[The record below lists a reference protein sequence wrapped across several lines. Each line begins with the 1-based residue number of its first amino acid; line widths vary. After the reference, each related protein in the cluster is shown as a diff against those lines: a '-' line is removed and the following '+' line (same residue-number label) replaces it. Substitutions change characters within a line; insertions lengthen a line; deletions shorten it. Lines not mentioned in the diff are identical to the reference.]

1 MPAIWPTD
9 RNCSVTFMWNDIF
22 LLIAGLSV
30 LITGGELL
38 VRGATSIAL
47 RLHISPLVVGLTIV
61 AFGTSAPEL
70 FVSIQSALAGSP
82 DLTMGN
88 VIGSNIC
95 NLALVLGITAVIAPV
110 KVQADSIKIDWPMT
124 MGSST
129 LLYLLVRENLITSY
143 EGILFISILVA
154 YTYFIIWKSRR
165 ETKRMRRLN
174 SEFELPEVP
183 SPFLWRDIFFISLG
197 IVGLAFGSDWLV
209 NGAQS
214 IALQFGVP
222 ERTIGITILAVG
234 TSLPELVTSIV
245 ASFKKQTDIAV
256 GNLMGSNIFNVLS
269 ILGITSLIQEI
280 QVSDVIINSDMI
292 WMLLITFL
300 IFPMMLHRKEIGRI
314 EGFILLVIY
323 FYYIYT
329 VVSA

>member
-1 MPAIWPTD
+1 MWTD
-9 RNCSVTFMWNDIF
+9 IL

-38 VRGATSIAL
+38 VRGSTSIAL

-95 NLALVLGITAVIAPV
+95 NLALVLGITAAISPV

-129 LLYLLVRENLITSY
+129 LLYLLVRENLISSY
-143 EGILFISILVA
+143 EGVLFVSILVA
-154 YTYFIIWKSRR
+154 YTFFIIWKSRR
-165 ETKRMRRLN
+165 ENKRMKQV
-174 SEFELPEVP
+174 SGEFDLPDAP
-183 SPFLWRDIFFISLG
+183 SPFVWRDVFFIALG
-197 IVGLAFGSDWLV
+197 IVGLSLGSDWLV
-209 NGAQS
+209 KGAKN
-214 IALQFGVP
+214 IALQFGVT
-222 ERTIGITILAVG
+222 ERIIGITILALG
-234 TSLPELVTSIV
+234 TSLPELVTSMV
-245 ASFKKQTDIAV
+245 ASFKKETDIAV

-269 ILGITSLIQEI
+269 ILGITSIIQEI
-280 QVSDVIINSDMI
+280 QVSDVIISSDMI

-300 IFPMMLHRKEIGRI
+300 VFPMMLHKKEVGRI
-314 EGFILLVIY
+314 EGLILLGIY
-323 FYYIYT
+323 LYYIYT
-329 VVSA
+329 VVSVN

>member
-1 MPAIWPTD
+1 
-9 RNCSVTFMWNDIF
+9 MWKEVL

-30 LITGGELL
+30 LITGGEFL

-110 KVQADSIKIDWPMT
+110 KVQSDSIKIDWPMT

-129 LLYLLVRENLITSY
+129 LLYLLVRENLISSY
-143 EGILFISILVA
+143 EGVLFILILAA
-154 YTYFIIWKSRR
+154 YTFFIIRKSRR
-165 ETKRMRRLN
+165 ETKKMKQLAH
-174 SEFELPEVP
+174 ELDVPEAP
-183 SPFLWRDIFFISLG
+183 SPFLWRDILFIALG
-197 IVGLAFGSDWLV
+197 TVGLSLGSDWLV
-209 NGAQS
+209 KGAQS
-214 IALQFGVP
+214 IALQYGVA
-222 ERTIGITILAVG
+222 ERIIGITILALG
-234 TSLPELVTSIV
+234 TSLPELATSMV
-245 ASFKKQTDIAV
+245 ASFKKETDIAV

-269 ILGITSLIQEI
+269 ILGITSIIQEI
-280 QVSDVIINSDMI
+280 QVNDVIINSDMI

-300 IFPMMLHRKEIGRI
+300 IFPMMLHKKEVGRI
-314 EGFILLVIY
+314 EGMILLGIY
-323 FYYIYT
+323 VYYIYNV
-329 VVSA
+329 VVSG